1 MPNQKT
7 DQQQDTDAYIK
18 WIQRDNTY
26 TVPMIWSFIFFDMP
40 SSEFT
45 RRIRLHRNLR
55 RTGCT
60 MHSQSVYCM
69 PYSQRTHLILKT
81 LDENITAVQVIADEE
96 QAYSLAETYADF
108 IDDLFLELE
117 NKVEELEDAKA
128 LSETNNSRGYTK
140 RFKKMHEGVER
151 VKDVLRLF
159 PSQEAHIRL
168 SGLETLIDQIHG
180 REQGT
185 A

>member
-1 MPNQKT
+1 MPNKT
-7 DQQQDTDAYIK
+7 IKQNTETYIK
-18 WIQRDNTY
+18 WIQRGNTY
-26 TVPMIWSFIFFDMP
+26 TVPTVWSFVFFDMP

-69 PYSQRTHLILKT
+69 PYSTSTHKT
-81 LDENITAVQVIADEE
+81 IKKLDNSLTAVQVIADEE
-96 QAYSLAETYADF
+96 QAYDLAETYADF
-108 IDDLFLELE
+108 IDSLFLEIE
-117 NKVEELEDAKA
+117 EKVEELEDARA
-128 LSETNNSRGYTK
+128 IAGDNASRGYTK
-140 RFKKMHEGVER
+140 RYKKMHERIDRIRDILE
-151 VKDVLRLF
+151 LF
-159 PSQEAHIRL
+159 PSEEAHTRL
-168 SGLETLIDQIHG
+168 IGMETLVEQIHE